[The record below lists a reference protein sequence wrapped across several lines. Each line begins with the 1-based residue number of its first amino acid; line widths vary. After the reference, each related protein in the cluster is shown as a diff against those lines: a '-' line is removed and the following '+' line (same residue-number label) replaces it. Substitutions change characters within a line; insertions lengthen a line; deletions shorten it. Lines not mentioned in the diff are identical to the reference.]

1 MSFIGEREIK
11 EFRAEQN
18 GDWII
23 VEFVNGDKLELSG
36 TLFFKIQ
43 TEKPVPN
50 VTTTQLVAS
59 YFATEL
65 LKDLAMNKIQL
76 GMLSHIMNAI
86 ENITEV
92 KKERA
97 FTRQFGH
104 KYILQVGFDQMLS
117 EADAAEQ
124 EDEAMK
130 ENERLAAEQAAA
142 SAAPV
147 EGGETHEE
155 GNKEV

>member
-1 MSFIGEREIK
+1 MPFIGEREIK

-23 VEFVNGDKLELSG
+23 VDFVNGEKLEISG

-43 TEKPVPN
+43 TEQPVPN

-65 LKDLAMNKIQL
+65 LKGLAMNRIQL

-130 ENERLAAEQAAA
+130 ENERLAAEQAAK
-142 SAAPV
+142 AAAA
-147 EGGETHEE
+147 EGGEKHEE

>member
-23 VEFVNGDKLELSG
+23 VDFVNGEQLELSG

-43 TEKPVPN
+43 TEQAVPG

-65 LKDLAMNKIQL
+65 LKDLAMNRIQL
-76 GMLSHIMNAI
+76 GLLSHIMNAI

-97 FTRQFGH
+97 FSHQFGQ
-104 KYILQVGFDQMLS
+104 KYILQVGFDQMLA

-124 EDEAMK
+124 EDEAMR

-147 EGGETHEE
+147 EGGESHEK
-155 GNKEV
+155 GN